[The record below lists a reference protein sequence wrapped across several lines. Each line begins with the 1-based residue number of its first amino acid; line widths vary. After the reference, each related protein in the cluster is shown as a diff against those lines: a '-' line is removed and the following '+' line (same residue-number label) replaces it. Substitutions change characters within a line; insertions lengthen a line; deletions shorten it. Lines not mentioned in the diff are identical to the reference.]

1 MVPGCG
7 KSNVG
12 AHHIFSRRHMG
23 TRYNLDNGLTLCYGH
38 HIWGFHHEPEL
49 FRDLTIKLL
58 GEDKFNQLKVL
69 AYTPQKV
76 DVSLIL
82 IGLKELARQQNA
94 YKVL

>member
-1 MVPGCG
+1 M
-7 KSNVG
+7 
-12 AHHIFSRRHMG
+12 
-23 TRYNLDNGLTLCYGH
+23 
-38 HIWGFHHEPEL
+38 